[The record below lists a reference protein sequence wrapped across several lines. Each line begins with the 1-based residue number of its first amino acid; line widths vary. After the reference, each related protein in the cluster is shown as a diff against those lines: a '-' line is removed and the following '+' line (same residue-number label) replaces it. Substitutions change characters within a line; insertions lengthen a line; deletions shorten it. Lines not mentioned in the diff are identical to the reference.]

1 MRGNKVVKIAL
12 ESGSFLGRA
21 EGCLTVR
28 NRNGK
33 IERYPLASD
42 ELGQIE
48 VRSGSALSAGS
59 MVSMAYW
66 GIDLVVTTAKG
77 HPVAVLKALDNDSHV
92 LTRVFQYETLK
103 TVKALEI
110 AKQFVLGKIRGQN
123 QVLRK
128 YGLRRNDYSVV
139 ETINKLEANSLPTL
153 QRRLNTIEG
162 HCSKR
167 YFQQLFGLL
176 PEFLRP
182 KNRTTFK
189 AYDKMNNLFNLGY
202 TVLSWKVHLALL
214 GAKLEPYLGFL
225 HSLQFGKP
233 SLVCDFEEL
242 YRYLVDDFVLRY
254 ALNLSDKD
262 FVLKD
267 EDFGFSRKG
276 KREYLKEDKN
286 RAFVKGLNDYFVS
299 TVGVPRMRRGRKQ
312 KIETLINEEALL
324 FARYLREETPT
335 WNPRIADLR

>member
-1 MRGNKVVKIAL
+1 L
-12 ESGSFLGRA
+12 ELFAASLYPSQVLNPGKHLPPLTTYHEKGFSKNVWPKSSTPTMTVRV
-21 EGCLTVR
+21 GCLTIR
-28 NRNGK
+28 NSEGK

-48 VRSGSALSAGS
+48 VRSGSALSVGS

-66 GIDLVVTTAKG
+66 GIDLVVTTARG
-77 HPVAVLKALDNDSHV
+77 HPVAVLKSLDNDSHV

-103 TVKALEI
+103 TVRALEI
-110 AKQFVLGKIRGQN
+110 AKQFVLGKLRGQD
-123 QVLRK
+123 QVLRT
-128 YGLRRNDYSVV
+128 YGLRRNDYSFI
-139 ETINKLEANSLPTL
+139 ETINNLKANSLPML
-153 QRRLNTIEG
+153 QRQLNTIEG

-176 PEFLRP
+176 PESLRP
-182 KNRTTFK
+182 KRRMTFK
-189 AYDKMNNLFNLGY
+189 AYDRTNNLFNLGY

-267 EDFGFSRKG
+267 EDYRSIAATAVVFFC
-276 KREYLKEDKN
+276 
-286 RAFVKGLNDYFVS
+286 
-299 TVGVPRMRRGRKQ
+299 
-312 KIETLINEEALL
+312 KI
-324 FARYLREETPT
+324 
-335 WNPRIADLR
+335 